1 MAEPFDTQQSAALY
15 DRACRSL
22 ATGVSSSLRRHVT
35 PVPLFFERADGPYF
49 HDADGHELL
58 DYTLGWGPLILGS
71 NHPAINAA
79 VARQLGRAYA
89 FGAQHAGEAEL
100 AELIAASVPGI
111 EQVIFS
117 NTGTEA
123 VQAALRIARAQTGR
137 AKVIKFEGH
146 YHGWL
151 NNVLVSYRPKGDDP
165 MKAEPTTGGQPAS
178 EYADTIV
185 LPWNDLGALEQ
196 AFEKLAGQVAA
207 VMTEPLLANSGCV
220 MPREGYLAGLID
232 LCRRHGTVSIFDE
245 VITGFRLALGG
256 AREFFKLDPDLSIY
270 GKALAGGFAMSAVG
284 GRRAMFDVLRDGRT
298 IHAGTYNGNCVNVA
312 AAIATIKVLRQPG
325 TFERMHAHGK
335 AIRETIER
343 SARACRLRIV
353 TTGTG
358 TVFGVHLG
366 VDRPPEDYRQSLR
379 TDMSTYTRLR
389 AALLARGIH
398 LLPDGRWY
406 VGAAH
411 TEKELAKVAA
421 AIPAAMREI
430 TTTAP
435 DAPSAGGQR

>member
-1 MAEPFDTQQSAALY
+1 MAVPFDTDNSAALY
-15 DRACRSL
+15 QRSCRSL
-22 ATGVSSSLRRHVT
+22 ATGVSSSLRRNVT
-35 PVPLFFERADGPYF
+35 PVPLFFERGDGPYF
-49 HDADGHELL
+49 YDADGHELL
-58 DYTLGWGPLILGS
+58 DYTLAWGPLILGS

-100 AELIAASVPGI
+100 AELIAASAAGV

-123 VQAALRIARAQTGR
+123 VQAALRIARARTGR
-137 AKVIKFEGH
+137 TKVVKFEGH

-151 NNVLVSYRPKGDDP
+151 NNVLVSYRPRGDDP
-165 MKAEPTTGGQPAS
+165 TKAEPTTGGQPAS
-178 EYADTIV
+178 EFADTVV
-185 LPWNDLGALEQ
+185 LPWNDLGALER
-196 AFEKLAGQVAA
+196 AFSEHAGEVAA
-207 VMTEPLLANSGCV
+207 VITEPLLANSGCV

-232 LCRRHGTVSIFDE
+232 LCRRHGAVSIFDE

-256 AREFFKLDPDLSIY
+256 AREYFRVEPDLSVY

-312 AAIATIKVLRQPG
+312 AAIATIRVLREPG
-325 TFERMHAHGK
+325 TFERMHAHGD
-335 AIRETIER
+335 AIRTSIEDA
-343 SARACRLRIV
+343 ARECGQTLV
-353 TTGTG
+353 TSGVG
-358 TVFGVHLG
+358 TVFGVHFG
-366 VDRPPEDYRQSLR
+366 VTEPPEFRQAMK
-379 TDMSTYTRLR
+379 TDMAAYTKFR

-411 TEKELAKVAA
+411 GEPELAKVTA
-421 AIPAAMREI
+421 AIREAMREACS
-430 TTTAP
+430 AP
-435 DAPSAGGQR
+435 AVSAERP